1 MTAKLILGKEVSS
14 EIYGELRQRIEAL
27 KAKGVTPGLAV
38 VLVGEDPASQVY
50 VRKKGEMCEELGMK
64 SLTVLMPEETTQE
77 ELLAKVAELNAD
89 PSIHGFLVQLPLPAH
104 IDEEAV
110 INAIDPSKDVD
121 CFHPSNVGRM
131 LIGNPDFLPATSA
144 GVQQMLVRSGVE
156 TAGKHVVVV
165 GRSNIVGKPMH
176 GGHPD
181 RRDRQ
186 APLRHRGHGEG
197 GGHGHRRGHQQD
209 RRSVPSEGEQ
219 AGRRRRF
226 RGGQGE
232 GVVHNPGPGRRRT
245 HDHLH
250 ADGQRRQGR
259 REGGR
264 VIRECEDHGYF
275 RSERCPYC
283 GEEGKFIMSDFEVEK
298 IGRTLAAI
306 LRHGKFGLEMDSHG
320 NVSLKEVMAKIRER
334 NPRMNWLRARHIEAL
349 VETDPKG
356 RYVISNGKI
365 RATYGHTIPLD
376 IRLDCENIPD
386 ELFYPATPEEA
397 ELILESGIFPS
408 DRAMVHLSRGYRDAV
423 RAGSVR
429 TEDPVILVID
439 TGVCME
445 LGSDIGRAA
454 KTVYLCRSVPADAID
469 IADPEDWDSEEEDE

>member
-1 MTAKLILGKEVSS
+1 M
-14 EIYGELRQRIEAL
+14 
-27 KAKGVTPGLAV
+27 
-38 VLVGEDPASQVY
+38 
-50 VRKKGEMCEELGMK
+50 
-64 SLTVLMPEETTQE
+64 
-77 ELLAKVAELNAD
+77 
-89 PSIHGFLVQLPLPAH
+89 
-104 IDEEAV
+104 
-110 INAIDPSKDVD
+110 
-121 CFHPSNVGRM
+121 
-131 LIGNPDFLPATSA
+131 
-144 GVQQMLVRSGVE
+144 
-156 TAGKHVVVV
+156 
-165 GRSNIVGKPMH
+165 
-176 GGHPD
+176 
-181 RRDRQ
+181 
-186 APLRHRGHGEG
+186 
-197 GGHGHRRGHQQD
+197 
-209 RRSVPSEGEQ
+209 
-219 AGRRRRF
+219 
-226 RGGQGE
+226 
-232 GVVHNPGPGRRRT
+232 
-245 HDHLH
+245 
-250 ADGQRRQGR
+250 
-259 REGGR
+259 
-264 VIRECEDHGYF
+264 IRECEEHGYF
-275 RSERCPYC
+275 RNERCPYC

-306 LRHGKFGLEMDSHG
+306 LRHGKFGLDMDAQG

-376 IRLDCENIPD
+376 IRLDCEDIPD

-397 ELILESGIFPS
+397 EIILESGIFPS

>member
-1 MTAKLILGKEVSS
+1 M
-14 EIYGELRQRIEAL
+14 
-27 KAKGVTPGLAV
+27 
-38 VLVGEDPASQVY
+38 
-50 VRKKGEMCEELGMK
+50 
-64 SLTVLMPEETTQE
+64 
-77 ELLAKVAELNAD
+77 
-89 PSIHGFLVQLPLPAH
+89 
-104 IDEEAV
+104 
-110 INAIDPSKDVD
+110 
-121 CFHPSNVGRM
+121 
-131 LIGNPDFLPATSA
+131 
-144 GVQQMLVRSGVE
+144 
-156 TAGKHVVVV
+156 
-165 GRSNIVGKPMH
+165 
-176 GGHPD
+176 
-181 RRDRQ
+181 
-186 APLRHRGHGEG
+186 
-197 GGHGHRRGHQQD
+197 
-209 RRSVPSEGEQ
+209 
-219 AGRRRRF
+219 
-226 RGGQGE
+226 
-232 GVVHNPGPGRRRT
+232 
-245 HDHLH
+245 
-250 ADGQRRQGR
+250 
-259 REGGR
+259 
-264 VIRECEDHGYF
+264 IRECEEHGYF

-283 GEEGKFIMSDFEVEK
+283 GDEGKFIMSDFEVEK

-306 LRHGKFGLEMDSHG
+306 LRHGKFGLEMDPQG

-356 RYVISNGKI
+356 RYVVSNGKI

-408 DRAMVHLSRGYRDAV
+408 DRAMVHLSLTYRDAL

-469 IADPEDWDSEEEDE
+469 IADPEDWDTEEEDE

>member
-1 MTAKLILGKEVSS
+1 M
-14 EIYGELRQRIEAL
+14 
-27 KAKGVTPGLAV
+27 
-38 VLVGEDPASQVY
+38 
-50 VRKKGEMCEELGMK
+50 
-64 SLTVLMPEETTQE
+64 
-77 ELLAKVAELNAD
+77 
-89 PSIHGFLVQLPLPAH
+89 
-104 IDEEAV
+104 
-110 INAIDPSKDVD
+110 
-121 CFHPSNVGRM
+121 
-131 LIGNPDFLPATSA
+131 
-144 GVQQMLVRSGVE
+144 
-156 TAGKHVVVV
+156 
-165 GRSNIVGKPMH
+165 
-176 GGHPD
+176 
-181 RRDRQ
+181 
-186 APLRHRGHGEG
+186 
-197 GGHGHRRGHQQD
+197 
-209 RRSVPSEGEQ
+209 
-219 AGRRRRF
+219 
-226 RGGQGE
+226 
-232 GVVHNPGPGRRRT
+232 
-245 HDHLH
+245 
-250 ADGQRRQGR
+250 
-259 REGGR
+259 
-264 VIRECEDHGYF
+264 IRECEEHGYF
-275 RSERCPYC
+275 RNEMCPYC

-306 LRHGKFGLEMDSHG
+306 LRHGKFGLDMDAQG
-320 NVSLKEVMAKIRER
+320 NVSLKDVMAKIRER

-376 IRLDCENIPD
+376 IRLDCEDIPD

-397 ELILESGIFPS
+397 EIILESGIFPS